1 MDPECLPA
9 PLQCCVIMCTAFMAH
24 LAPDELITEGVG
36 GTSAGLQYKHCW
48 INLAQEMH
56 SHPGERNVRAGR

>member
-1 MDPECLPA
+1 
-9 PLQCCVIMCTAFMAH
+9 MAH
-24 LAPDELITEGVG
+24 LAPAELITEEGVG

-56 SHPGERNVRAGR
+56 SHPGERNVRAER